1 MFTVRE
7 YFNQYQF
14 FVYSTLLK
22 HETNIAP
29 RPIALFPKGIDKMG
43 ILSRKIWRYIF
54 RNLGQFLAAAAVVMG
69 GIIVYVSMSSSYY
82 NLGQAREDFYRE
94 NRFADYYFQF
104 VKAPD
109 GVVKQIERVDG
120 VNHVSGRIQK
130 DLSVIK
136 ENNERATARVVS
148 YNLPMEEELNQITVV
163 QGRGFEQNRSS
174 GSTEVVLDP
183 KYLKANNLGWGDEI
197 TAIVEGKEVFFTVV
211 GSAISPE
218 FIYAMK
224 DNADILPDPQKFG
237 IFMVEKQQAQQLL
250 NMQGQINQILIE
262 FDSEADQTAAINTI
276 KEILRPYGL
285 LSSYPRSDQLS
296 DAMLEAE
303 LDQLRGVTNVLPM
316 IFLAI
321 AAAIQF
327 VILRRM
333 IKTQRPQIGL
343 MKGTGY
349 HNYQIMLHY
358 VYYAVAV
365 SLAGALAG
373 ILLGVRFSFY
383 FTDLYATYFNLPVY
397 FKGFNL
403 QAIVTGVI
411 MCLVIGCIAGVSAS
425 VGVVKIQP
433 AESMRPEPPIIGGK
447 SLLEYWPWLWSR
459 LTSGWKMT
467 IRNINRN
474 KGRFT
479 VTLLGVVF
487 SVALLV
493 ISFFVYDAV
502 DYMMQKFFYEG
513 QTYDISI
520 RFDSLIAEKEMLTI
534 SHVDGVQKVE
544 PFLELPIR
552 IHYGSHSEEEVLLAY
567 SPDLTMKKLEDDNGQ
582 PILIPADG
590 ILLNERTARKLNVRP
605 GDQVEIETLLPTGP
619 VHQEK
624 AIVAGLV
631 RQMVGSGSY
640 IDLRQVNRLLQER
653 NLISGAMIKVEPGKA
668 SQVETEINGMLGV
681 ASVLSHQKEIANF
694 ESYLGTMDISI
705 LIMVIFAAILGFA
718 IVYNASVMNLAER
731 NREIGCM
738 RVIGFSVK
746 EVSGLLSKENIVQS
760 VLGVALGLPFGRYVA
775 QAYMQSITT
784 DLYTLP
790 VIIYPR
796 TYIMAAFGTI
806 AFIFLAHKFSV
817 RGIKKLDLAEVLK
830 SPE

>member
-1 MFTVRE
+1 
-7 YFNQYQF
+7 
-14 FVYSTLLK
+14 
-22 HETNIAP
+22 
-29 RPIALFPKGIDKMG
+29 MG
-43 ILSRKIWRYIF
+43 ILSKKIWRYIV
-54 RNLGQFLAAAAVVMG
+54 RNLGQFLAAASVVMG
-69 GIIVYVSMSSSYY
+69 GILVYVSMSSSYY
-82 NLGQAREDFYRE
+82 NLGQAREDFYKE
-94 NRFADYYFQF
+94 NHFADYYFQF
-104 VKAPD
+104 VKSPD
-109 GVVKQIERVDG
+109 GVTKQIESIDG
-120 VNHVSGRIQK
+120 VKRVSGRIQK

-136 ENNERATARVVS
+136 ENNERATARIVS
-148 YNLPMEEELNQITVV
+148 YNLPMNEEINQITVV
-163 QGRGFEQNRSS
+163 QGRSFEEKKSS

-183 KYLKANNLGWGDEI
+183 KYFKANNLDWGNEI

-224 DNADILPDPQKFG
+224 DNADILPDPKKFG
-237 IFMVEKQQAQQLL
+237 IFMVEKQQAQQIL
-250 NMQGQINQILIE
+250 NMQYQINQILIE
-262 FDSEADQTAAINTI
+262 FYPEADQTAVIASI
-276 KEILRPYGL
+276 KEILKPYGL
-285 LSSYPRSDQLS
+285 LGSYPRSDQLS

-303 LDQLRGVTNVLPM
+303 LDQLRGVTTVLPT

-373 ILLGVRFSFY
+373 IILGVRFSFF
-383 FTDLYATYFNLPVY
+383 FTDLYAIYFNLPVY

-403 QAIVTGVI
+403 QAIINSLI
-411 MCLVIGCIAGVSAS
+411 MCLAIGFVAGMSAS

-433 AESMRPEPPIIGGK
+433 AQSMRPEPPTIGGK
-447 SLLEYWPWLWSR
+447 SLLEYWPWLWNR

-467 IRNINRN
+467 MRNINRN
-474 KGRFT
+474 KGRFS
-479 VTLLGVVF
+479 VTLLGVIF

-493 ISFFVYDAV
+493 ISFFIYDAV

-520 RFDSLIAEKEMLTI
+520 RCDSLIAEKEMLTI
-534 SHVDGVQKVE
+534 SHLDGVQKVE
-544 PFLELPIR
+544 PFLELPVR
-552 IHYGSHSEEEVLLAY
+552 IYYDSRSEDELLLAY
-567 SPDLTMKKLEDDNGQ
+567 SPDLTMKKLEDDNGR
-582 PILIPADG
+582 PILVPEDG
-590 ILLNERTARKLNVRP
+590 ILLNERTARKLNIST

-619 VHQEK
+619 VHREK
-624 AIVAGLV
+624 KVVAGLV

-640 IDLRQVNRLLQER
+640 IDLQQANRLLQES
-653 NLISGAMIKVEPGKA
+653 NLISGAMIKVEPGKV

-694 ESYLGTMDISI
+694 ESYLGTMNISI
-705 LIMVIFAAILGFA
+705 AIMVVFAAILGFA

-731 NREIGCM
+731 NRELGCM

-746 EVSGLLSKENIVQS
+746 EVSGLLAKENIVHS
-760 VLGVALGLPFGRYVA
+760 ILGVALGLPFGRYLA
-775 QAYMQSITT
+775 QAYVQSITT

-796 TYIMAAFGTI
+796 TYILAAFGTI
-806 AFIFLAHKFSV
+806 AFIFFAHKFSV
-817 RGIKKLDLAEVLK
+817 RGVKNLDLVEALK